1 MQAKGIMYAMSRAVS
16 SPPGPFLARVR
27 FGAGMETP
35 PHAHK
40 APFIDRNT
48 VISGTLHVGIG
59 DTFDRSKGIAV
70 PAGGVVAIP
79 PGMPHFAWSDEE
91 TVVHVHGEGPWIS
104 DA

>member
-1 MQAKGIMYAMSRAVS
+1 
-16 SPPGPFLARVR
+16 
-27 FGAGMETP
+27 METP

-59 DTFDRSKGIAV
+59 DTFDRSKGVAV

-104 DA
+104 NA